1 MSQQQI
7 ELEEVTI
14 KVPKLVLDFLRKTEE
29 DSVRWIEYTIVDN
42 VRAEVEGMFPD
53 DWMKLFNL
61 DTVFDAVLKEDVEE
75 PGCFAKVDFARK
87 EFVERIDKV
96 VEQGHYQDRDSFIRQ
111 TLRRELERLEKQ

>member
-1 MSQQQI
+1 MPQQQI

-29 DSVRWIEYTIVDN
+29 DPVRWIEYTIVDN

-75 PGCFAKVDFARK
+75 PGCFAKVDFSKR
-87 EFVERIDKV
+87 EFLELIDEAVEK
-96 VEQGHYQDRDSFIRQ
+96 GHYQDRDAFIRQ
-111 TLRRELERLEKQ
+111 TLRREVERLAKQ